1 MIPDAAFYFMSMVA
15 STKRAMSRTRQRLQL
30 PDAEGNGPGALPKT
44 GPGPSVADDAA
55 LVERGGCAKKEG
67 CRIPAGPMRGILS
80 GFPSAISRRSTA
92 SARPP

>member
-44 GPGPSVADDAA
+44 GPWN
-55 LVERGGCAKKEG
+55 
-67 CRIPAGPMRGILS
+67 
-80 GFPSAISRRSTA
+80 
-92 SARPP
+92 